1 MLKNVEKA
9 FVSLYCKNNVVSS
22 NRILFLLSDHQLGYA
37 TGGGDTAS
45 FFCVQVQDLI
55 SRAEGV
61 AGYAPSP
68 VMSWEVE

>member
-1 MLKNVEKA
+1 M
-9 FVSLYCKNNVVSS
+9 SLYCKNNIVSL

-37 TGGGDTAS
+37 TLGEEAPS
-45 FFCVQVQDLI
+45 SLCFEVQDLI